1 MVINLEEQGIKL
13 ILTAILKVYAVFTVL
28 TGVLMF
34 AIPVT
39 KKNEYQNNVEHQRFY
54 GTGEGVDQAVLLDDP
69 SLAAL
74 ARHDIIVNAEHTID
88 VAYYSLHRDYSAEA
102 LFGALIEAADRGVK
116 VRILLD
122 GIAHSMTG
130 SLRAVRYAIMH
141 HKNME
146 LKLYEPFNLLQPWT
160 WNNRFHD
167 KYIVVDDCWGIIGG
181 RNVGIRYFDPN
192 SKRPVNDRD
201 VLIINQGGED
211 GQASVIHQFKDY
223 FDLQWNCPY
232 ARKARVPLR
241 LMAQRLIS
249 GGREKTEQVIREA
262 RHIARTYY
270 DEKFDWQSLAL
281 PTRKI
286 TLIHNP
292 VKRMNKE
299 PRILME
305 LAALMDKAKERILI
319 QSPYVIPTRAML
331 SCFSDEPFQAEIVV
345 LTNHPASRSNSNIF
359 AVAGYLNKKR
369 LVESSA
375 DVLYEYYNSG
385 SIHAKTFVF
394 DQTLSMVGSYNF
406 DARSSFLSTE
416 SMVVIDS
423 PEFAQV
429 LEESVT
435 ETIREGLTDQTM
447 PLVKQVIVGFFRV
460 ILFFFDFLL

>member
-1 MVINLEEQGIKL
+1 MFKLQKQCIKL
-13 ILTAILKVYAVFTVL
+13 MPAAILKLYIVYAAI
-28 TGVLMF
+28 TGVLLF
-34 AIPVT
+34 ALPIT
-39 KKNEYQNNVEHQRFY
+39 KKTDYQSHVEPQRFY
-54 GTGEGVDQAVLLDDP
+54 GTGEGVDQVVLLDDP

-88 VAYYSLHRDYSAEA
+88 VAYYSLHRDYSAKA

-122 GIAHSMTG
+122 GMAHGMTG
-130 SLRAVRYAIMH
+130 SLRAVRYAVMH
-141 HKNME
+141 HENME
-146 LKLYEPFNLLQPWT
+146 LKLYEPFDLLRPWT

-167 KYIVVDDCWGIIGG
+167 KYIIVDDRWGIIGG

-201 VLIINQGGED
+201 VLIINQGGEKAD
-211 GQASVIHQFKDY
+211 TSVMYQLKDY
-223 FDLQWNCPY
+223 FDLQWNTPY
-232 ARKARVPLR
+232 ARRSRVSLR
-241 LMAQRLIS
+241 LMAQRLVS
-249 GGREKTEQVIREA
+249 WGREKTERVISEV

-270 DEKFDWQSLAL
+270 NEEFDWQSLAL

-292 VKRMNKE
+292 VERMNKE
-299 PRILME
+299 PWILME
-305 LAALMDKAKERILI
+305 LAALMEKAKERILI
-319 QSPYVIPTRAML
+319 QSPYVIPTRAMNRY
-331 SCFSDEPFQAEIVV
+331 FPDEPFEAETVV
-345 LTNHPASRSNSNIF
+345 LTNHPASRSNSNIW

-369 LVESSA
+369 IVERSA
-375 DVLYEYYNSG
+375 DALYEYYNSG

-394 DQTLSMVGSYNF
+394 DRTISLVGSYNL

-429 LEESVT
+429 LEEQVT
-435 ETIREGLTDQTM
+435 NTIEEGLTDQTM
-447 PLVKQVIVGFFRV
+447 SPVKRVMVAMFRA